1 MTTEQNSIPSQNDKI
16 MAALGHI
23 SVLLP
28 LIGLIVP
35 IIIWA
40 TQKDKSK
47 YVSFQALQA
56 IAYQLVMII
65 AYFIAIG
72 CYMLSFFSTFLTISF
87 TNKTSGPSASPLAMV
102 GFIIPFL
109 IFGAIFIGGGI
120 FILYGIVGAV
130 FTIQGKGF
138 RYFIIG
144 NRIAG
149 FLEKQN
155 QTIF

>member
-28 LIGLIVP
+28 LIGLMAP
-35 IIIWA
+35 IIIWV
-40 TQKDKSK
+40 TQKEKSK

-56 IAYQLVMII
+56 IAYQLVMIF
-65 AYFIAIG
+65 AYFIGMG
-72 CYMLSFFSTFLTISF
+72 CYMISFFSTFLTIPF
-87 TNKTSGPSASPLAMV
+87 AGETPAPSASPWVMV
-102 GFIIPFL
+102 GFMIPFL
-109 IFGAIFIGGGI
+109 VFGAIFIGGAI
-120 FILYGIVGAV
+120 FILYGIVAAV
-130 FTIQGKGF
+130 VTLQGKDF

-144 NRIAG
+144 NRVAS

-155 QTIF
+155 